1 MSRIILIAVV
11 AIVVV
16 VGIVWGRLAAFLVL
30 LSILALVFSGLQAM
44 YRRME

>member
-30 LSILALVFSGLQAM
+30 LSILALVFSCLQAM